1 MNKVWKATFVI
12 IGTIIGAGFA
22 SGQEILL
29 FFCEY
34 GNFGIISLIFSCM
47 LSGWIIYKTLEF
59 VRKEKISAY
68 QETLTKLLSS
78 MFLVKTIHI
87 IITTFLG
94 ICFIIMVAGFGAY
107 FSQEFNLP
115 NSVGCVILC
124 LLFLIAYRSKTNG
137 LIKANEFCIPILMI
151 LIIALGAY
159 APTNLTPKFIQAN
172 LVKCMLDSI
181 LYASYNSITLI
192 PILIELQNT
201 TQNKRN
207 NIKTS
212 LLCTF
217 LLIVLGTT
225 IFCLMEETEN
235 VKNAEIPML
244 IIAKKAGNI
253 FPHLYGIVI
262 LAAMYTSAISSG
274 YGFLQSKEN
283 SPKNNMRILALCS
296 VAIAISRLGFTN
308 LINMLYPIFG
318 FLGIIQMFFIL
329 KA

>member
-59 VRKEKISAY
+59 VRKEKIATY
-68 QETLTKLLSS
+68 QEMLTKLLSS
-78 MFLVKTIHI
+78 IFLVKTIQI

-124 LLFLIAYRSKTNG
+124 LLFLIAYRSKTSG

-151 LIIALGAY
+151 LIITLGVY
-159 APTNLTPKFIQAN
+159 APTNLTHKFIQGSH
-172 LVKCMLDSI
+172 VKCMFDSI

-192 PILIELQNT
+192 PILIELQDT
-201 TQNKRN
+201 TKIKKN
-207 NIKTS
+207 NIETS

-225 IFCLMEETEN
+225 IFCIVGGAEN
-235 VKNAEIPML
+235 TKNAEIPML
-244 IIAKKAGNI
+244 VIAKNAGNI
-253 FPHLYGIVI
+253 FSHLYGIVI

-283 SPKNNMRILALCS
+283 STKNNIRILALCC
-296 VAIAISRLGFTN
+296 VAIAVSRLGFTN
-308 LINMLYPIFG
+308 LINILYPIFG
-318 FLGIIQMFFIL
+318 FLGIVQMFFIL
-329 KA
+329 KS